1 MPRRDVE
8 AQEKL
13 KRIAV
18 VRVRQSFSW
27 KKEPLDLL
35 VVLCRPRAIQEHLK
49 GRQAI
54 ASSLGYCLCRSY
66 TSWSNVPAQTWN
78 PVPTHYSTLRPSPHT
93 HRHIQNGWTT
103 KPGPHRLPWPWRR
116 RYALFPRSTVLYTQ
130 TPWGA
135 YYGYRKHT
143 RATIVESF
151 SYCD

>member
-8 AQEKL
+8 AQERL

-18 VRVRQSFSW
+18 VRVRRSFYW
-27 KKEPLDLL
+27 KKEPLGLL

-49 GRQAI
+49 GRQSI
-54 ASSLGYCLCRSY
+54 ASSLGYCLCRFY

-78 PVPTHYSTLRPSPHT
+78 PIPTQNSTLRTFTAHT
-93 HRHIQNGWTT
+93 HIQNGWTT

-116 RYALFPRSTVLYTQ
+116 RYALFLQSTILYTW
-130 TPWGA
+130 TPWSA
-135 YYGYRKHT
+135 YCGYRKYT
-143 RATIVESF
+143 RATIVESC